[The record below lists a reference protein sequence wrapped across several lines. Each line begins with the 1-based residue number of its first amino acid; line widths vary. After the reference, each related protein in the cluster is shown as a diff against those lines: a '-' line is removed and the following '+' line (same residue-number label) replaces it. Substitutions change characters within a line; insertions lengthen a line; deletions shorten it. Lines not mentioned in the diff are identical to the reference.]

1 MALTFRDY
9 SADQVEAARSV
20 LLELV
25 HLLGE
30 YRDDIVVVGGWVPQ
44 LILPAG
50 PVHHVGSID
59 VDLALNHRTLRDAGY
74 ATIQALLLRR
84 GYEQDPRQPFIF
96 HRTVVVNGN
105 PIKVEVDLLAGEYE
119 GTGRKHRTQ
128 PVHEGRAR
136 KARGCDLAFDLYI
149 ETEIEGEL
157 PQGGKDQAR
166 IRVSSVVAFLV
177 MKGMALNDRL
187 KEKDAWDICFTVTN
201 YPGGLDVLAEEFRP
215 HLGNRLVQEG
225 MRKIAEKFASPDH
238 MGPKFV
244 ADFEDIQ
251 DQDARAIRT
260 RDAYERVNHLLSML
274 GVYL

>member
-44 LILPAG
+44 LILPPG
-50 PVHHVGSID
+50 PKQHVGSID
-59 VDLALNHRTLRDAGY
+59 VDLALNHRNLREAGY

-105 PIKVEVDLLAGEYE
+105 AIKVEVDFLAGEYE

-136 KARGCDLAFDLYI
+136 KARGCDLAFDLYV
-149 ETEIEGEL
+149 ETDLEGEL
-157 PQGGKDQAR
+157 PEGGRDQAAR
-166 IRVSSVVAFLV
+166 QSVIGCRVS
-177 MKGMALNDRL
+177 GD
-187 KEKDAWDICFTVTN
+187 
-201 YPGGLDVLAEEFRP
+201 
-215 HLGNRLVQEG
+215 
-225 MRKIAEKFASPDH
+225 
-238 MGPKFV
+238 
-244 ADFEDIQ
+244 
-251 DQDARAIRT
+251 
-260 RDAYERVNHLLSML
+260 ERH
-274 GVYL
+274 GAPR

>member
-9 SADQVEAARSV
+9 ATDQVEAARSV

-30 YRDDIVVVGGWVPQ
+30 YREDIVVVGGWVPL
-44 LILPAG
+44 LILPTG
-50 PVHHVGSID
+50 SEHHVGSID

-96 HRTVVVNGN
+96 HRAVVVNGN
-105 PIKVEVDLLAGEYE
+105 KISVEVDFLAGEYE
-119 GTGRKHRTQ
+119 GTGPKHRTQ

-136 KARGCDLAFDLYI
+136 KARGCDLAFDLYV

-157 PQGGKDQAR
+157 PEGGKDQAS
-166 IRVSSVVAFLV
+166 IRVSSAVAFLV
-177 MKGMALNDRL
+177 MKGMALYDRL

-201 YPGGLDVLAEEFRP
+201 YPGGFDALAEAFRP
-215 HLGNRLVQEG
+215 HIGNRLVQEG
-225 MRKIAEKFASPDH
+225 LLKIAEKFASPEH

-244 ADFEDIQ
+244 ADFEDLQ
-251 DQDARAIRT
+251 DREARAIRT
-260 RDAYERVNHLLSML
+260 RDAYERVNHLLRALSML
-274 GVYL
+274 